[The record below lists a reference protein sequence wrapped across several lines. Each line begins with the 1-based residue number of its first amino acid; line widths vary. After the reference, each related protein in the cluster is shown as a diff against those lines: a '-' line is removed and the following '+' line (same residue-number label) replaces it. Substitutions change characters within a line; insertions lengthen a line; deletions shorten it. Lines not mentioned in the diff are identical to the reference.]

1 MSFCSGSFKIAEL
14 TSIQAPR
21 SIAIFG
27 NDAGNPTEGFY
38 NQDNYEFG
46 NLVVGGG
53 SGTGRLT
60 YLDTPLDALKR
71 KAYED
76 GALLQQWLNN
86 TLIAESDVTDL
97 WIAPEPEVC
106 IVMLKTWAEEA
117 DDRESLGFDWN
128 GEAVVNSVAKAC
140 GNTVV
145 VTHSAGINL
154 YPFADHPN
162 VTAIIAAHCKYSY
175 VLKDSSHISETDADI
190 RHLRPRNRERS
201 VYDRHPLRHQ
211 QPIRQTAL
219 HRGLRWR

>member
-1 MSFCSGSFKIAEL
+1 M
-14 TSIQAPR
+14 
-21 SIAIFG
+21 
-27 NDAGNPTEGFY
+27 
-38 NQDNYEFG
+38 
-46 NLVVGGG
+46 VVGGG

-117 DDRESLGFDWN
+117 DDRESLHFDWN
-128 GEAVVNSVAKAC
+128 GDAVVKSVANAC

-162 VTAIIAAHCKYSY
+162 VTAIIAAHCEYTNFNS
-175 VLKDSSHISETDADI
+175 LLII
-190 RHLRPRNRERS
+190 
-201 VYDRHPLRHQ
+201 
-211 QPIRQTAL
+211 
-219 HRGLRWR
+219 